1 MTTLLQR
8 TNKSDTGNTFFDA
21 LQARWLSD
29 FLILALTF
37 GFVYLHGIG
46 KFSLIEPDEGRYAE
60 IPREMLELGDY
71 LTPHLNYVK
80 YFEKPPLL
88 YWLNALSMKLFG
100 INEFAARFT
109 SALCGVA
116 VILFVYYLGRKLLGR
131 ATGIAAAV
139 ILGSCVCFMIQSRIN
154 NTDMLLT
161 LCLTISLGSFML
173 AAIME
178 QHRAAHA
185 YIGYIATGLA
195 VLTKG
200 LIGIVFPVAIVGMF
214 ICLARRWHLLKE
226 LRIFPGASAFLLVS
240 APWFIFVSLKHPE
253 FFSFFF
259 IHEHF
264 ERYLTTVHHHY
275 QPFWF
280 FMPILLVGMMPW
292 SILIPVAWLHAWR
305 QRTVSIAGDSRL
317 FLLIWAT
324 LLFVFFSIS
333 KSKLIPYILPLYPV
347 VALLIADMLVNVS
360 KKMPAY
366 IRRSLV
372 VMGGGTILVG
382 VVTCFA
388 APYVPNMILSQSAG
402 LLLGGLMS
410 VQGGTVLWSV
420 WKQDISALFPGV
432 AIPALLIMLVGVPA
446 VSQQFAELRGL
457 KRLGETIRQKI
468 PHDSPVISQGLRQGL
483 SFYARRRIII
493 LESPGEIAFGFKHSN
508 DGKWLISR
516 QQFLEMW
523 HSDRQIFAVIRYNDL
538 KKYITSS
545 AISPTVYA
553 VGQKFI
559 IVSNR

>member
-1 MTTLLQR
+1 MTALLQR
-8 TNKSDTGNTFFDA
+8 TNKSATGNAFFGA
-21 LQARWLSD
+21 GQSRWWSD
-29 FLILALTF
+29 LLMLALTF

-71 LTPHLNYVK
+71 LTPYLNYVK

-109 SALCGVA
+109 SAFCGVA

-200 LIGIVFPVAIVGMF
+200 LIGIVFPVAIAGLF
-214 ICLARRWHLLKE
+214 ICLTRRRHLLKE
-226 LRIFPGASAFLLVS
+226 LRILPGTAVFLLVS
-240 APWFIFVSLKHPE
+240 APWFILVSLKHPE

-264 ERYLTTVHHHY
+264 ERYLTTVHQHY

-280 FMPILLVGMMPW
+280 FVPILFVGMMPW
-292 SILIPVAWLHAWR
+292 SILIPAAWLHAWR
-305 QRTVSIAGDSRL
+305 QRAVSIAGDSRL
-317 FLLIWAT
+317 FLLIWGT

-347 VALLIADMLVNVS
+347 VALLIADMLVNIPE
-360 KKMPAY
+360 KAPAY
-366 IRRSLV
+366 VRGSLV
-372 VMGGGTILVG
+372 VMGVATILAG
-382 VVTCFA
+382 TLACFA
-388 APYVPNMILSQSAG
+388 APYVPNMILSQSDG
-402 LLLGGLMS
+402 LLLGVLMC
-410 VQGGTVLWSV
+410 VQGGAVLWGV
-420 WKQDISALFPGV
+420 LKQDRSALFSGI
-432 AIPALLIMLVGVPA
+432 AIPALLIMLVSVPA
-446 VSQQFAELRGL
+446 VTRQFAERRGL
-457 KRLGETIRQKI
+457 KDLGETIRQKI
-468 PHDSPVISQGLRQGL
+468 PHDAPVISQGLRQGL

-493 LESPGEIAFGFKHSN
+493 LESPGELSFGFKHSN

-523 HSDRQIFAVIRYNDL
+523 HSDRQIFAVIRHNDL
-538 KKYITSS
+538 KKYS
-545 AISPTVYA
+545 ASLAILPTVYA
-553 VGQKFI
+553 VGEKFI
-559 IVSNR
+559 VVSNR